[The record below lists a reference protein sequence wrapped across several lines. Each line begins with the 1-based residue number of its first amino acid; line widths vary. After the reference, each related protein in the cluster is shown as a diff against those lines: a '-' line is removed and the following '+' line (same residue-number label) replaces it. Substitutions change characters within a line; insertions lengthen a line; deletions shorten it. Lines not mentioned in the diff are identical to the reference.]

1 MADQGEANQQGA
13 AAEHDVSA
21 EGRGAEPGPSED
33 MSQQAEEAGEA
44 LASLVEPAVSWIPE
58 ELRPWAVAGGT
69 LVLALLVAW
78 IVHMAVFAAL
88 RRVARRK
95 ESALSESIVKR
106 FRGPARL
113 LLILV
118 AFLIATPIFPLY
130 DGAQSLL
137 RRLLSIGLIAA
148 AAWLL
153 VRISDSIESLVRNR
167 YDITAMDNLRARQ
180 VHTQMQVITRV
191 LDVVIVV
198 VAIAVALMTFD
209 GVRQLGAS
217 ILASAGI
224 AGIVVGLAARPVLS
238 NIIAGIQIA
247 LAEPIRLD
255 DVVIVEGEWGRIE
268 EITATY
274 VVVRIWDERRLI
286 VPLSYFLEN
295 VFQNW
300 TRESAQLLGTVFLY
314 TDYTVPVDSIRE
326 ELNRITKDSEN
337 WDERVSLVQVTDN
350 TAENVQVRALVSSS
364 DAGKL
369 WNLRC
374 EVREKLIH
382 YIQKEHPEALPVTR
396 AELRESTQMRVKA
409 GTPEEGPPAGSA
421 EQATGEGE

>member
-1 MADQGEANQQGA
+1 MADQESA
-13 AAEHDVSA
+13 ARSDV
-21 EGRGAEPGPSED
+21 
-33 MSQQAEEAGEA
+33 AEEQVVEGVDGPVEEMRQTAEETGQA
-44 LASLVEPAVSWIPE
+44 LADLVEPVVSWIPE
-58 ELRPWAVAGGT
+58 ELRPWALGGMT
-69 LVLALLVAW
+69 LLLALVAAWVALVA
-78 IVHMAVFAAL
+78 IFTAL
-88 RRVARRK
+88 RRVARRR
-95 ESALSESIVKR
+95 ESALSESILAR
-106 FRGPARL
+106 FRGPGRL
-113 LLILV
+113 LVSLL
-118 AFLIATPIFPLY
+118 AFLIAAPLFPL
-130 DGAQSLL
+130 GEGGQGLL

-153 VRISDSIESLVRNR
+153 VRISDSIEELVRNR
-167 YDITAMDNLRARQ
+167 YDITAEDNLRARQ

-191 LDVVIVV
+191 LDVIIVV
-198 VAIAVALMTFD
+198 VAVAAALMTFD

-224 AGIVVGLAARPVLS
+224 AGIVVGLAARPTLS
-238 NIIAGIQIA
+238 SIIAGIQLA

-300 TRESAQLLGTVFLY
+300 TRESSQLLGTVFLY
-314 TDYTVPVDSIRE
+314 TDYTVPVDAIRE

-337 WDERVSLVQVTDN
+337 WDGRVSLVQITDN
-350 TAENVQVRALVSSS
+350 TAETVQVRALVSSS

-382 YIQKEHPEALPVTR
+382 FIQKEHPEALPVTR
-396 AELRESTQMRVKA
+396 AELRESRGANAKE
-409 GTPEEGPPAGSA
+409 GTPEEGPPSGSA
-421 EQATGEGE
+421 AQATGGGESG